1 MIEEC
6 MLYQSQYFGIRP
18 IAYSITSNSVLQM
31 LETNP
36 EFVQT
41 LTDAEVAYRWL
52 MLCPT
57 CRKFASELNEP
68 SQMDI
73 QRLCDDS
80 KKILSLRSRLSSIS
94 WWMRLMNQRIAQWFN
109 RIDQLSGVFWAG
121 RFRSIRIVDNTA
133 LLAGLVHIDV
143 SAVCNNNATSLSGSE
158 FTSIVRRFAEERSA
172 SSSASS
178 TTPSTISPT
187 RHLAPIQKISS
198 SAEASLESA
207 FSKPAA
213 EKSAVDNFPVSADRR
228 FRCSDEGV
236 LDITLAEYLS
246 LVKSSCNALLGLE
259 KMNLQAHA
267 AAKLL
272 QPNLTSES
280 WMILV
285 RSFGKAFSH
294 VAGEIKNIEAC
305 RTKITRRRFFIRP
318 LARMLFAECS
328 VMV

>member
-6 MLYQSQYFGIRP
+6 MQYQSEYFGIRP

-57 CRKFASELNEP
+57 CRKFASELNQP
-68 SQMDI
+68 SQKDI
-73 QRLCDDS
+73 QRLCENS
-80 KKILSLRSRLSSIS
+80 KQILELRFRLSSIS

-109 RIDQLSGVFWAG
+109 RIDQLSSVFWAG

-143 SAVCNNNATSLSGSE
+143 SAVCSNNATSLSGSE
-158 FTSIVRRFAEERSA
+158 FTSIVRRFAEERA
-172 SSSASS
+172 GSSSA
-178 TTPSTISPT
+178 PSTMSPT
-187 RHLAPIQKISS
+187 RHLAPIQKNGS
-198 SAEASLESA
+198 SAEALLASA
-207 FSKPAA
+207 HSTPVSENPAA
-213 EKSAVDNFPVSADRR
+213 EKSPVAADRR

-246 LVKSSCNALLGLE
+246 LVKSSCNALLGIE
-259 KMNLQAHA
+259 KMNLQAQA

-272 QPNLTSES
+272 QPNLTAES
-280 WMILV
+280 WLILV
-285 RSFGKAFSH
+285 RSFSKAFSH
-294 VAGEIKNIEAC
+294 IAGEIEHIEAC
-305 RTKITRRRFFIRP
+305 RTRITRRRFYIRP
-318 LARMLFAECS
+318 LARMLLSGCS
-328 VMV
+328 RA